1 MNTQDELN
9 QDELNQ
15 DELSQDELSQDELSQ
30 EEMNQD
36 ELIQY
41 EQDLLER
48 YLNHEDNE
56 SDDEDPLPKWNI
68 PNWKGNVKE
77 AEQEENIKENKC
89 LYCVTR
95 ITPDNERRGC
105 AGCDEYWDMPDLI
118 LQTINANNDCVGCE
132 LLDGGE
138 GGENQLEHTCM
149 GY

>member
-1 MNTQDELN
+1 MNQHTDM
-9 QDELNQ
+9 
-15 DELSQDELSQDELSQ
+15 ELSQKQKQ
-30 EEMNQD
+30 Q
-36 ELIQY
+36 
-41 EQDLLER
+41 
-48 YLNHEDNE
+48 LNSILAYNLANE
-56 SDDEDPLPKWNI
+56 CEYSDDEYSSDEEDSAPKWNI